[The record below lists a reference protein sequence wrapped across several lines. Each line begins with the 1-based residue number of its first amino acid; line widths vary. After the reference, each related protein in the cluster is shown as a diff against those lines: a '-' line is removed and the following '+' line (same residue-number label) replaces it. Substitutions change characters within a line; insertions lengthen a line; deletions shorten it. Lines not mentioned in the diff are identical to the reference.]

1 MRLLWAKNRAVCD
14 SHHRLRQSIAVIP
27 GAGSTIEKG
36 RPYDQDHALRSRCS
50 RCHCWCA
57 NHHRCRRRHVE
68 YPYNNDAS
76 VAVLEASSSQTVSA
90 SGENHWRFLF
100 RRTKVRGP
108 MPYSPMTV
116 VLASFCN
123 ARSETSRCSGLPH
136 ERATPRRTTYCASFG
151 CQVTQIPGTFSMKN
165 PSPAPLLHGRP
176 ERAGTVRRVPAAE
189 VEALVGSAVREHLED
204 CK

>member
-1 MRLLWAKNRAVCD
+1 
-14 SHHRLRQSIAVIP
+14 
-27 GAGSTIEKG
+27 
-36 RPYDQDHALRSRCS
+36 
-50 RCHCWCA
+50 
-57 NHHRCRRRHVE
+57 
-68 YPYNNDAS
+68 
-76 VAVLEASSSQTVSA
+76 A

-204 CK
+204 CKENTDRDLIRNRVVRVEVQANQLVVELKAAGSSGPPTAVDNE